1 MKFFRNKYLISI
13 LAVLIVVLVFFFVIK
28 AVNAN
33 SKSCNADSDCVF
45 YRTECCYSCG
55 TGDSMN
61 KKYLTTLET
70 ERFMKCL
77 FTNLECSFFFRQIVD
92 CLPPIDA
99 AFRKPYCNENK
110 ICDSKIDCEA
120 FCEEFGGME
129 DDMPTREFG
138 CECS

>member
-55 TGDSMN
+55 TGDSVN
-61 KKYLTTLET
+61 KKYVLPLGIEKL
-70 ERFMKCL
+70 MKCP
-77 FTNLECSFFFRQIVD
+77 FTNFDCYYFFGQVVD

-99 AFRKPYCNENK
+99 AFRKPFCNENK

-120 FCEEFGGME
+120 FCELYRG
-129 DDMPTREFG
+129 REYDQLEREYG